1 MQEFLMNMQM
11 HIDIFPIHIQ
21 MERTMRKIREKTNM
35 PSKQSSGGM
44 VNYSHIKRPS
54 VYLSTIGLRID
65 TIFNAH
71 VHTAYSL

>member
-1 MQEFLMNMQM
+1 MQEFLMNMQI

-21 MERTMRKIREKTNM
+21 MERTMRKTREKTNM
-35 PSKQSSGGM
+35 PSKQSSGGIIK
-44 VNYSHIKRPS
+44 YSHKKRPS
-54 VYLSTIGLRID
+54 VCLSTIRLRID

>member
-1 MQEFLMNMQM
+1 MQDFLMNMQI

-35 PSKQSSGGM
+35 PSKQSSGGIFK
-44 VNYSHIKRPS
+44 YSHKKDHQCI
-54 VYLSTIGLRID
+54 LSTIRLRVD

-71 VHTAYSL
+71 VHTPYSL